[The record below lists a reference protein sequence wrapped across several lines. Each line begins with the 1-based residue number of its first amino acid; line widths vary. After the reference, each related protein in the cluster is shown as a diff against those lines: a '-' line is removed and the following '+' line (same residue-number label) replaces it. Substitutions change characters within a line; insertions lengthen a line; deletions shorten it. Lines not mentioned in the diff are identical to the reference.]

1 MKTIREESEALEEAF
16 LSPFAARSRASK
28 GRRVPLVP
36 CDIRTEFQRDRDR
49 ILHSKS
55 FRRLK
60 GKTQVFL
67 APKGDHYRTRLTH
80 TLEVAQIART
90 IARGLRLNED
100 LTEAIALG
108 HDLGHPP
115 FGHAG
120 EAVLNAFLPTGWRH
134 DEQSLRVVEFIEN
147 DGAGLNLTYETLDG
161 IGGHSKGAGAIA
173 GGAHMPQ
180 TCEGVVVRF
189 ADVIAYLN
197 HDIEDALRAEILS
210 VEDLPQEVLRV
221 LGASRGERIGRM
233 VTDVITASIGS
244 AVVRM
249 SPPVLEAT
257 EALKAFMY
265 AEVYPNPV
273 LIREVRKAQGVLEAM
288 VEYFNERP
296 ELMPELY
303 RAIAEKEGVACAVCD
318 YIAGMT
324 DGYALNMYRSLF
336 MPDVMDYN

>member
-1 MKTIREESEALEEAF
+1 MNTIREQSEAREDAY
-16 LSPFAARSRASK
+16 LSPFAARSRESR
-28 GRRVPLVP
+28 GRRIPIAP

-90 IARGLRLNED
+90 VSRGLGLNED

-120 EAVLNAFLPTGWRH
+120 EAVLDAFLPAGWRH
-134 DEQSLRVVEFIEN
+134 YEQSLRVVEFLEN
-147 DGAGLNLTYETLDG
+147 EGAGLNLTYETLDG
-161 IGGHSKGAGAIA
+161 IGSHSKGAGAIT
-173 GGAHMPQ
+173 GGSSAPQ
-180 TCEGVVVRF
+180 TREGVVVRF

-197 HDIEDALRAEILS
+197 HDIDDALRADILRI
-210 VEDLPQEVLRV
+210 EDIPRETLAV

-233 VTDVITASIGS
+233 VTDVIASSANS
-244 AVVRM
+244 AVVTM
-249 SPPVLEAT
+249 SRSVLEAT
-257 EALKAFMY
+257 ESLKAFMY
-265 AEVYPNPV
+265 ATVYPTPV
-273 LIREVRKAQGVLEAM
+273 LMREVRKAQGVLDAI
-288 VEYFNERP
+288 VRYFSERP
-296 ELMPELY
+296 ELMPDFY
-303 RAIAEKEGVACAVCD
+303 RAVAERDGVACAVCD
-318 YIAGMT
+318 FVAGMT
-324 DGYALNMYRSLF
+324 DGYALNTYRSLF
-336 MPDVMDYN
+336 IPEVLDYV